1 MTTGIAP
8 HWRLNA
14 QRHRL
19 AGAVCADC
27 GHTMFPPRP
36 VCPACAAR
44 RARVDVL
51 ETIQIDSLE
60 PVTGIVAPARQNG
73 TRLRLTA

>member
-14 QRHRL
+14 QRYRL

-36 VCPACAAR
+36 GCPACVAR
-44 RARVDVL
+44 RAKVDVL

-60 PVTGIVAPARQNG
+60 PVIEVVTPVRRNGARMP
-73 TRLRLTA
+73 LTV